1 VGGIRLI
8 IVGERINSSRKAIAP
23 AIEAK
28 DAKFIQQEALK
39 QMEAGALY
47 IDVNCGTMV
56 DEEPERLEWLVKT
69 VQEATGGVCS
79 LDSPSPIALERALKV
94 HQGKPLV
101 NSITGEKERL
111 EAILPLVRDY
121 KTAIVALAMDDQG
134 MPETAE
140 ERFQIATNLVNQLT
154 KAGVALTDIYLDP
167 MVRPVSTG
175 GHYGRV
181 VFETIQKINR
191 EFPGIH
197 TICGLSNIS
206 YGLPARKLIN
216 HTFLIMA
223 MMAGLDAAILDPL
236 DKRLMSLLHAAEVLL
251 ERDEYAMNY
260 IAAFRAE
267 KLEF

>member
-1 VGGIRLI
+1 MI

-23 AIEAK
+23 AVAARDER
-28 DAKFIQQEALK
+28 FISEEALK
-39 QMEAGALY
+39 QKAAGALY
-47 IDVNCGTMV
+47 IDVNCGTMI
-56 DEEPERLEWLVKT
+56 DEEPECLEWLVKT
-69 VQEATGGVCS
+69 VQETNQEALCS
-79 LDSPSPIALERALKV
+79 LDSPSPVALERALKV
-94 HQGKPLV
+94 HRGKPLI

-111 EAILPLVRDY
+111 ERILPLVRDY

-140 ERFQIATNLVNQLT
+140 ERFAIAARLVTHLT
-154 KAGVALTDIYLDP
+154 QAGVNLDDIYLDP

-175 GHYGRV
+175 GQYGRV

-191 EFPGIH
+191 EFPGVH

-251 ERDEYAMNY
+251 ERDEYALNY
-260 IAAFRAE
+260 ITAFREE

>member
-1 VGGIRLI
+1 VIV
-8 IVGERINSSRKAIAP
+8 VGERINSSRKAIAP
-23 AIEAK
+23 AIVARDK
-28 DAKFIQQEALK
+28 HFIGQEALN
-39 QMEAGALY
+39 QIAAGASY
-47 IDVNCGTMV
+47 IDVNCGTLLA
-56 DEEPERLEWLVKT
+56 EEPECLEWLVKT
-69 VQEATGGVCS
+69 VQDVTGGGLCS
-79 LDSPSPIALERALKV
+79 LDSPNPLALERALKV

-101 NSITGEKERL
+101 NSITGERERL
-111 EAILPLVRDY
+111 AAILPLVRDY
-121 KTAIVALAMDDQG
+121 KTSIVALAMDDNG

-140 ERFQIATNLVNQLT
+140 ERFQIAANLVGELT
-154 KAGVALTDIYLDP
+154 KAGVELADIYLDP

-206 YGLPARKLIN
+206 FGLPARKLIN

-223 MMAGLDAAILDPL
+223 MMAGLDSAILDPL
-236 DKRLMSLLHAAEVLL
+236 DKRLASLLKAAEVLL
-251 ERDEYAMNY
+251 ERDEYALNY
-260 IAAFRAE
+260 IAAFREE